1 MIAEIIIDSSV
12 KNLNRMFDYNIPK
25 NMENNISI
33 GSRVLVP
40 FGRSKKLEEGFVTN
54 IKESTDYEVKDIAK
68 IEEQSLTTEKIV
80 LSKWMAKRYFSNISE
95 CMKLMLKPG
104 TTTKNFANRTKDKT
118 ALFVSLNMPK
128 EEVKEYINNKKV
140 KSEKQISILNYVM
153 QMDSVMQAE
162 LIEKTNTSRAIIKT
176 LEKNGFLKIE
186 TKKVVRNPLNDKRIN
201 RTKNLQFTEEQQ
213 LAYSEVE
220 KSIEKN
226 EYKKF
231 LLYGVTGSGKTEIY
245 LQLIEKIVEQGK
257 SAIMLVP
264 EISLTP
270 QMINRFIERFGKEI
284 ISVLHSKLSVGER
297 HDSWE
302 RIETGEARIV
312 IGARS
317 AIFAPV
323 QNLGIII
330 IDEEHDSSYKSEMS
344 PRYNAKEVATEIAR
358 YSKIP
363 LLLGSATPDIKTFYE
378 AQNGKIELLR
388 LTKRAN
394 KSNLPN
400 VQIVDL
406 RQELANGNRTMIS
419 FKLHKLIE
427 ENLKNKKQ
435 TILFLNRR
443 GFSTFIMCRD
453 CGYVAKCKNCNIS
466 LTYHKKDG
474 KLKCHYCGYEE
485 PLITICP
492 NCGSKKIRHFGSGT
506 QKLELEINKMF
517 PKASTIRMDI
527 DTVTKKNSHEEILR
541 KFNEEKIDIL
551 IGTQMIVK
559 GHHFPDV
566 TLVGVVSADG
576 SLNIDDYRASERT
589 FDLLVQVAGRAGREH
604 LPGNVI
610 IQTYNPDNYSVQY
623 AKKQNYEEFYNVE
636 IKLRKQLRYPPFC
649 DIIMFGISGEQ
660 EEIVSKTANELF
672 TNLDKKIKEE
682 NISANLLKPL
692 PAPIDRIKNRFRWR
706 IIMKTNISDKLIE
719 IINEC
724 LYDKELLKNNAR
736 VIADINPTNM
746 M

>member
-1 MIAEIIIDSSV
+1 MIAEVIIESNV
-12 KNLNRMFDYNIPK
+12 KTLNRHFDYNIPK
-25 NMENNISI
+25 EMENNISI
-33 GSRVLVP
+33 GSRVLIP

-54 IKESTDYEVKDIAK
+54 IKESTEYEVKDIAK
-68 IEEQSLTTEKIV
+68 IEKQSLTTEKII
-80 LSKWMAKRYFSNISE
+80 LAKWMAKRYFSNVAE

-104 TTTKNFANRTKDKT
+104 TTTKNFANRAKDKT
-118 ALFVSLNMPK
+118 ALFASLVMSN
-128 EEVKEYINNKKV
+128 EQTLDYINNNKI
-140 KSEKQISILNYVM
+140 KSEKQQRILMYLIKNG
-153 QMDSVMQAE
+153 QTLQSE
-162 LIEKTNTSRAIIKT
+162 LIEKTEASRAIVKT
-176 LEKNGFLKIE
+176 LERKEF
-186 TKKVVRNPLNDKRIN
+186 KK
-201 RTKNLQFTEEQQ
+201 
-213 LAYSEVE
+213 Y
-220 KSIEKN
+220 
-226 EYKKF
+226 

-302 RIETGEARIV
+302 RIESGEARIV

-323 QNLGIII
+323 KNLGIII
-330 IDEEHDSSYKSEMS
+330 IDEEHDSSYKSEMP
-344 PRYNAKEVATEIAR
+344 PRYNAKEVATELAK
-358 YSKIP
+358 YNKIP
-363 LLLGSATPDIKTFYE
+363 VLLESATPDITTFYE
-378 AQNGKIELLR
+378 AQQGNIELLK

-394 KSNLPN
+394 NSNLPSIE
-400 VQIVDL
+400 VVDL
-406 RQELANGNRTMIS
+406 KQELANGNRTMIS
-419 FKLHKLIE
+419 VKLYKLIE

-453 CGYVAKCKNCNIS
+453 CGYVAKCRNCNIS
-466 LTYHKKDG
+466 LTYHKKEE

-485 PLITICP
+485 SLVKICP
-492 NCGSKKIRHFGSGT
+492 NCGSKKIRHFGTGT

-589 FDLLVQVAGRAGREH
+589 FDLLVQVAGRAGREK

-610 IQTYNPDNYSVQY
+610 IQTYNPDNYSIQY
-623 AKKQNYEEFYNVE
+623 SKKQNYEEFYNVE

-649 DIIMFGISGEQ
+649 DIIMFGISGER
-660 EEIVSKTANELF
+660 EEIVSKTANQLYA
-672 TNLDKKIKEE
+672 NLHKKIQQEDIAA
-682 NISANLLKPL
+682 NILKPL
-692 PAPIDRIKNRFRWR
+692 PAPIDKIKNRYRWR
-706 IIMKTNISDKLIE
+706 IIIKSEVNDKLIE

>member
-140 KSEKQISILNYVM
+140 KSEKQIAILNYVM

-176 LEKNGFLKIE
+176 LKKNGFLKIE

-466 LTYHKKDG
+466 LTYHKKEG

-672 TNLDKKIKEE
+672 TNLDKKIKEA